1 MWSNREIISYGRD
14 LLGSWKKKN
23 AEILSCFDLNNLQE
37 AMQAFADLELGK
49 QVMQNLYDASEED
62 RDADAVAAVWFNVY
76 NESFVTLYDR
86 GLLTHLIVVDEVP
99 EAAQAQLDAM
109 AAEVEAYN
117 HVEPVAEVAAPVVQI
132 DPVTQ
137 CARDFHE
144 MGSSQFAAKY
154 LRNTRNRPT
163 YDAACDRGLL

>member
-1 MWSNREIISYGRD
+1 MWSNRELIDYGRD
-14 LLGSWKKKN
+14 LLGLWKKKN
-23 AEILSCFDLNNLQE
+23 AEILSCFDLNRLQE

-49 QVMQNLYDASEED
+49 TVMQELRDASNEA
-62 RDADAVAAVWFNVY
+62 RDADAVAAVWISMY
-76 NESFVTLYDR
+76 NTAFITLYDR

-109 AAEVEAYN
+109 ATEVASSN
-117 HVEPVAEVAAPVVQI
+117 AEPVAEVVAPIVVQI

-144 MGSSQFAAKY
+144 LGSSKFKAKY
-154 LRNTRNRPT
+154 LDDRRNRPI
-163 YDAACDRGLL
+163 YEAAIDRGLL